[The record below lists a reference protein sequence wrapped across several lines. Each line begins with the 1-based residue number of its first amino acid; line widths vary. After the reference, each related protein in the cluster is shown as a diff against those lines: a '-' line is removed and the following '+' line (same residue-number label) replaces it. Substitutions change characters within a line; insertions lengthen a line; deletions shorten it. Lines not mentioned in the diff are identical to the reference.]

1 MPAGRGLTPKQKMF
15 VAEYL
20 VDLNAS
26 AALKRAGY
34 KSNNPDVDG
43 YKLLVSP
50 SIQAEI
56 QGAMKAREKRTLV
69 TQDMVVAELAKMGFS
84 NIGKYAKWS
93 GESVSLEPSEAL
105 GEDEL
110 ACVAEVS
117 QTATQNGNSVKFKL
131 HDKKG
136 ALELLGRHLGM
147 FTENLNV
154 TGELAV
160 KIIDDIE
167 K

>member
-1 MPAGRGLTPKQKMF
+1 MPVARELTPKQKMF

-20 VDLNAS
+20 VDLNATQ
-26 AALKRAGY
+26 AAIRAGY
-34 KSNNPDVDG
+34 SPRTAKSIGQRLLTFVDVQAA
-43 YKLLVSP
+43 
-50 SIQAEI
+50 IQE
-56 QGAMKAREKRTLV
+56 AMKNREKRTLV
-69 TQDMVVAELAKMGFS
+69 TADMVVAELAKMGFS

-93 GESVSLEPSEAL
+93 GDSVSLEPSEAL

>member
-1 MPAGRGLTPKQKMF
+1 MPIARELTPKQKMF

-20 VDLNAS
+20 VDLNATQ
-26 AALKRAGY
+26 AAIRAGY
-34 KSNNPDVDG
+34 SPRTAKSIGQRLLTFVDVQAA
-43 YKLLVSP
+43 
-50 SIQAEI
+50 IQE
-56 QGAMKAREKRTLV
+56 AMKNREKRTLV
-69 TQDMVVAELAKMGFS
+69 TADMVVAELAKMGFS

-93 GESVSLEPSEAL
+93 GDSVSLEPSEAL